1 MRKGVT
7 GLVTLAALLAMPA
20 AAAAK
25 PAAKQ
30 AEQPGL
36 APARFLGGVMG
47 DAASADVIKARCDV
61 FIAEIARRQKRMEAE
76 KGASTLATLQS
87 YDDLTNIMQSGQGEF
102 GLYRQVMADE
112 ARRDAGAAC
121 EVRLSQAGNALSLS
135 RPIYDRLKAIA
146 QKGLDAPTR
155 LYLTRTLQGF
165 ERSGVAL
172 PGPQREEARKLS
184 DRISEIG
191 NAFEKAIADG
201 RKTVSATPGEL
212 DGLPAD
218 FIAGHKPGADGMVT
232 LSTDYTDI
240 GPVMGY
246 ARSED
251 LRKRLY
257 QANVTRA
264 YPQNDARLRD
274 ILNLRQQL
282 ASLLGRP
289 NYAALVLED
298 KMVDTPAKVDAL
310 LRDMGAAARP
320 AGLRDYDRK
329 LKLWAADHP
338 GATSYGA
345 WNNSFLTNQVAKAD
359 YAYDRS
365 ALRPYFAYNRVRD
378 GLLALTQELFGVTIR
393 PWKTAV
399 WDKDVE
405 AYEMVEKGRVIGRFY
420 FDSHPRPG
428 KYEHANSIPLRP
440 GVKGTSVPVGALV
453 MNVSTGGANGGL
465 MEHGDVETFLHEY
478 GHLLHGIFGG
488 QSARWAGQSGV
499 STEWDFVEAP
509 SQMLEEWVYD
519 YDTLKRFATNDAGE
533 VIPRDLVERMNR
545 ARYFDLGMQDM
556 RQLGFSNISLGLHK
570 GPAPADPG
578 AETRRLESVYAIL
591 PSPEFS
597 QFQDSFGHLVGY
609 SAVYYT
615 YRWSKVIALDLFSRF
630 AQNGLHDRATAARYR
645 DLVLAPGGSKPAA
658 QLVQDF
664 LGRPISLDAYKAEL
678 AKDK

>member
-1 MRKGVT
+1 MRSSARIMMR
-7 GLVTLAALLAMPA
+7 GLATIAVALAAPAMAAPAKHATLSPA
-20 AAAAK
+20 A
-25 PAAKQ
+25 
-30 AEQPGL
+30 
-36 APARFLGGVMG
+36 FLGNVLA
-47 DAASADVIKARCDV
+47 DAASADALNRRCDRLL
-61 FIAEIARRQKRMEAE
+61 AEITRRQQQLEGE
-76 KGASTLATLQS
+76 KGPATLASLQR
-87 YDDLTNIMQSGQGEF
+87 YDDLNNILSSGSGEA
-102 GLYRQVMADE
+102 GLYREVMVDA

-135 RPIYDRLKAIA
+135 RPIYDRLKAIP
-146 QKGLDAPTR
+146 QKGLDAATK
-155 LYLTRTLQGF
+155 LYLARTLSGF

-172 PGPQREEARKLS
+172 PAQQREEARRLS
-184 DRISEIG
+184 DQIAEIG
-191 NAFEKAIADG
+191 TAFEKAIADG
-201 RKTVSATPGEL
+201 RRTVQADPGEL
-212 DGLPAD
+212 AGLPAD
-218 FIAGHKPGADGMVT
+218 FIASHKPGADGKVT
-232 LSTDYTDI
+232 ISTDYTDI

-246 ARSED
+246 SRSEE
-251 LRKRLY
+251 LKKRLY
-257 QANVTRA
+257 KANVTRA
-264 YPQNDARLRD
+264 YPENDARLIE
-274 ILNLRQQL
+274 ILNLRQRL

-289 NYAALVLED
+289 DYAALVLED
-298 KMVDTPAKVDAL
+298 KMLDTPAKVESL
-310 LRDMGAAARP
+310 LSDMDTVARP
-320 AGLRDYDRK
+320 VALRDYDRK
-329 LKLWAADHP
+329 LKLWQADHP
-338 GATSYGA
+338 GATSYGI
-345 WNNSFLTNQVAKAD
+345 WNNSFLTNQVAKED

-378 GLLALTQELFGVTIR
+378 GILALTQELFGVSIR

-405 AYEMVEKGRVIGRFY
+405 AYEMLEKGKVIGRFY

-428 KYEHANSIPLRP
+428 KYEHANAMPLRP
-440 GVKGTSVPVGALV
+440 GIKGVSVPVGALV

-465 MEHGDVETFLHEY
+465 MEHGDVETFLHEF

-519 YDTLKRFATNDAGE
+519 YDTLKRFATNDAGQ
-533 VIPRDLVERMNR
+533 VIPRDLVEKMNR

-578 AETRRLESVYAIL
+578 KETRRLESVYAVL

-615 YRWSKVIALDLFSRF
+615 YRWSKVIALDLFSQF
-630 AQNGLHDRATAARYR
+630 AKNGLHDRATATRYR
-645 DLVLAPGGSKPAA
+645 QLVLAPGGSKPAA
-658 QLVQDF
+658 ELVQSF

>member
-1 MRKGVT
+1 MRRKLSLPLAGM
-7 GLVTLAALLAMPA
+7 VTLSALIAAPAVAAPVKAAAGPA
-20 AAAAK
+20 A
-25 PAAKQ
+25 
-30 AEQPGL
+30 
-36 APARFLGGVMG
+36 FLGGVMA
-47 DAASADVIKARCDV
+47 DAANADVLNKRCDT
-61 FIAEIARRQKRMEAE
+61 ILAEVTRRQKQLEAE
-76 KGASTLATLQS
+76 KGPATLATLQR
-87 YDDLTNIMQSGQGEF
+87 YDDLSQVLSGGAGEY
-102 GLYRQVMADE
+102 GLYREVMADA

-135 RPIYDRLKAIA
+135 RPMYDRLKAIP

-172 PGPQREEARKLS
+172 PEKQREEARKLS
-184 DRISEIG
+184 DRISEVG
-191 NAFEKAIADG
+191 TAFEKAIADG
-201 RKTVSATPGEL
+201 RRTVSATPDEL
-212 DGLPAD
+212 SGMPAD
-218 FIAGHKPGADGMVT
+218 FIASHKPGPDGKIT

-240 GPVMGY
+240 VPVMGY

-251 LRKRLY
+251 LKKRLY
-257 QANVTRA
+257 EANVTRA
-264 YPQNDARLRD
+264 YPENDARLTE

-282 ASLLGRP
+282 ATLLGRP
-289 NYAALVLED
+289 NHAALVLED
-298 KMVDTPAKVDAL
+298 KMLDTPAKVDGL
-310 LRDMGAAARP
+310 LSDMAAVARP
-320 AGLRDYDRK
+320 VGMRDYDRK
-329 LKLWAADHP
+329 LKLWQGDHP

-345 WNNSFLTNQVAKAD
+345 WNNNFLTNQVAKAD
-359 YAYDRS
+359 YAFDRS

-378 GLLALTQELFGVTIR
+378 GILALTQELFGVTIR
-393 PWKTAV
+393 PWRTVV

-405 AYEMVEKGRVIGRFY
+405 AYEMVEKGQVIGRFY

-428 KYEHANSIPLRP
+428 KYEHANAVPLRP
-440 GVKGTSVPVGALV
+440 GIKGVSVPVGALV

-465 MEHGDVETFLHEY
+465 MEHHDVETFLHEF
-478 GHLLHGIFGG
+478 GHMLHHIFGG

-519 YDTLKRFATNDAGE
+519 YDTLKRFAANDAGE
-533 VIPRDLVERMNR
+533 VIPRDLVEKMNR

-570 GPAPADPG
+570 GPAPADLG
-578 AETRRLESVYAIL
+578 AATRRLDGAYAIL
-591 PSPEFS
+591 PPPEFS

-615 YRWSKVIALDLFSRF
+615 YRWSKVIALDLFSQF
-630 AQNGLHDRATAARYR
+630 AKNGLHDRATATRYR
-645 DLVLAPGGSKPAA
+645 NLVLAPGGSKPAA